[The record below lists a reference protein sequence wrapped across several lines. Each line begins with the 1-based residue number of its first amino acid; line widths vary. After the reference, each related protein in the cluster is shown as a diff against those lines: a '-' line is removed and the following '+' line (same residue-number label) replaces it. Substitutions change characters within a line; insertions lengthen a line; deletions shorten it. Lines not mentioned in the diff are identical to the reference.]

1 MNERPLIIALDF
13 PTGKEVSRF
22 LDMLPEEKLYVKVG
36 MELFYQEGPEIVHQL
51 KSNGHQIFLD
61 LKLHDIPQTVKQSM
75 RGLARLEVD
84 LVNVHAAGGSAMMQA
99 AIEGLEAGTPAG
111 NKRPDCIAVTQLTS
125 TSETM
130 LKEDLLNEK
139 GLNETVLHYAKRA
152 YENGLDGVVC
162 STLEVPEIYK
172 HMDRT
177 FLTIT
182 PGIRMASDSL
192 DDQVRVA
199 TPEKARGLGSSAIV
213 VGRSITKA
221 ENPHKAYLE
230 MKNAW
235 EVLSV

>member
-61 LKLHDIPQTVKQSM
+61 LKLHDIPQTVKQAM

-99 AIEGLEAGTPAG
+99 AIDGLEAGTPAG
-111 NKRPDCIAVTQLTS
+111 NKRPACIAVTQLTS

-130 LKEDLLNEK
+130 LKEDLLIEK
-139 GLNETVLHYAKRA
+139 GLNEIVLHYAKCA

>member
-111 NKRPDCIAVTQLTS
+111 NKRPACIAVTQLTS

-130 LKEDLLNEK
+130 LKEDLLIEK

>member
-36 MELFYQEGPEIVHQL
+36 MELFYQEGPEIVQQL

-61 LKLHDIPQTVKQSM
+61 LKLHDIPQTVKLAM

-111 NKRPDCIAVTQLTS
+111 NKRPACIAVTQLTS

-130 LKEDLLNEK
+130 LKEDLLIEK